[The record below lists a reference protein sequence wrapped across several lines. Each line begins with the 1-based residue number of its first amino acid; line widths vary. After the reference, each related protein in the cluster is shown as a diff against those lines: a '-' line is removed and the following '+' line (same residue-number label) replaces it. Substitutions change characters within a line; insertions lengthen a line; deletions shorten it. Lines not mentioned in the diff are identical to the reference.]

1 MFDSIGQNR
10 IDIGRDEVNSRNQF
24 RALRA
29 ALLTGAGTTLLVTAM
44 PAMAQDAAAPAAQE
58 EEDAIVVTGI
68 RETIQNSINTKREET
83 AIVDALSADDIG
95 DLPALSVGQAIQTIT
110 GATTHREKGDASEIA
125 LRGLGDRKST
135 RLKSSH

>member
-1 MFDSIGQNR
+1 MFDSIGHNR

-29 ALLTGAGTTLLVTAM
+29 ALLAGAGTTLLVAAM

-68 RETIQNSINTKREET
+68 RERSEEHT
-83 AIVDALSADDIG
+83 SALQSLMRISYA
-95 DLPALSVGQAIQTIT
+95 VFC
-110 GATTHREKGDASEIA
+110 
-125 LRGLGDRKST
+125 
-135 RLKSSH
+135 LKQKKPQ

>member
-29 ALLTGAGTTLLVTAM
+29 ALLAGAGTTLLVAAM

-58 EEDAIVVTGI
+58 EEDAIVVTGN
-68 RETIQNSINTKREET
+68 RETIQNSINTKREDT
-83 AIVDALSADDIG
+83 AIVDALSADDI
-95 DLPALSVGQAIQTIT
+95 DALPALSAGQAIQKIGRASSGARVCQECNT
-110 GATTHREKGDASEIA
+110 GWSQEQKTK
-125 LRGLGDRKST
+125 K
-135 RLKSSH
+135 K

>member
-29 ALLTGAGTTLLVTAM
+29 ALLAGAGTTLLITAM

-68 RETIQNSINTKREET
+68 RETIQNSINTKSAET
-83 AIVDALSADDIG
+83 ESVDALSADQIG
-95 DLPALSVGQAIQTIT
+95 RAPC
-110 GATTHREKGDASEIA
+110 RE
-125 LRGLGDRKST
+125 
-135 RLKSSH
+135 